1 MPPKFLMALNL
12 KSRRISIIYTIP
24 SQQGN
29 FLFTLVESY
38 KQTKISKRDQQ
49 SKDKSVQKHYTI
61 IK

>member
-38 KQTKISKRDQQ
+38 KQTKISKRGQQ